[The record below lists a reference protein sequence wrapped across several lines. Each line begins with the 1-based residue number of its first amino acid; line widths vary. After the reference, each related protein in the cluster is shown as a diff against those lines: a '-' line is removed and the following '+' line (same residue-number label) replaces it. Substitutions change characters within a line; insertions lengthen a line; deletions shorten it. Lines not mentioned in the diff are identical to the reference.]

1 MKKHIL
7 AISRATKFS
16 PHSVDRDEAIFSA
29 VCNRMSRGSND
40 VSVISE
46 DLYITADL
54 SDFDLVFSMARGR
67 DVLQELAQA
76 EEQGLH
82 VVNSAQSL
90 LKMSRAE
97 MIVTFQRES
106 IPHPTA
112 QVGSPAD
119 WKDSSLNF
127 PLWLKRTDACAQQQ
141 GDVRKVSTQEEFLQ
155 ALDDFTKQGIQQIVA
170 EEHIEG
176 DLVKFYGVE
185 GTDFFFATY
194 PAETDGFSKFGLER
208 ENGMP
213 HHFAYDQAGLKQTA
227 DKAAS
232 ITGLT
237 IYGGDAIVREDGSYV
252 IIDFNDW
259 PSFSSCR
266 KQAAKA
272 IANRLNQILQ
282 TL

>member
-16 PHSVDRDEAIFSA
+16 PHSVERDEAIFAA
-29 VCNRMSRGSND
+29 VCNRMSRGNND

-76 EEQGLH
+76 EDCGLH
-82 VVNSAQSL
+82 VVNSAHSI
-90 LKMSRAE
+90 LKMSRAD
-97 MIVTFQRES
+97 MIATFQQEG
-106 IPHPTA
+106 IPHPAA
-112 QVGSPAD
+112 QVGSPTD
-119 WKDSSLNF
+119 WKDSSIKF

-141 GDVRKVSTQEEFLQ
+141 GDVRKVSTPIEFQQ
-155 ALDDFTKQGIQQIVA
+155 ALEDFAKQGIQQIVA

-194 PAETDGFSKFGLER
+194 PAEADGFSKFGLER

-213 HHFAYDQAGLKQTA
+213 RHFAYDQAGLKQTA
-227 DKAAS
+227 DKAARV
-232 ITGLT
+232 TGLT
-237 IYGGDAIVREDGSYV
+237 IYGGDAVVREDGSYA

-282 TL
+282 AL